1 MIHEQIRLE
10 LLAMRAEDLRVAR
23 SVQIGLSL
31 MYRHPTIRGSGGNSS
46 RGKNLRNSTLGKAT
60 FRVLHLDRRIHLRVR
75 ASVVRIESVPV
86 AQLCQS
92 LRCSTARVYACR
104 ADPVELSK

>member
-10 LLAMRAEDLRVAR
+10 LLAMRAEDLLVAR

-86 AQLCQS
+86 AQVLHGSS
-92 LRCSTARVYACR
+92 LRAPGRSGRTLKVSQF
-104 ADPVELSK
+104 EG